1 MNQVVKE
8 KVRYCFSGHE
18 TFSCRSYW
26 PKKGYDFLNNGN
38 KFNDNDAL
46 VKLGVGK
53 NMVSSIKH
61 WIKSFGIV
69 NTEDSLTSFWRTIL
83 DNKGYDPYLENKGTL
98 WLLHYYIVKTNYASI
113 YNEFFNSFRKEKVE
127 FVKSQLIK
135 FIVSKLE
142 LSGFKNYTQNTLD
155 KDINVL
161 LRNYCFSNTVK
172 HNLEDDLSSLLI
184 ELELIE
190 KVDVTSSAEQYYSF
204 NVSERADLPWQ
215 IFLYIV
221 LDLFNNET
229 TVDLHSLETQVNTP
243 GLLFCMNK
251 AGIVNKMQEISDNIL
266 EVVYKNDAGIITI
279 SGLDKLDK
287 NKILEEYYAA

>member
-1 MNQVVKE
+1 MNQVSK
-8 KVRYCFSGHE
+8 KNVRYCFSGHE

-26 PKKGYDFLNNGN
+26 PKKGYEFINDGN
-38 KFNDNDAL
+38 KFNEIDAL

-53 NMVSSIKH
+53 NMVSSVKH
-61 WIKSFGIV
+61 WVKSFGIV
-69 NTEDSLTSFWRTIL
+69 NDKDNLSKFWSMIL

-113 YNEFFNSFRKEKVE
+113 YNEFFNRFRKEKVE
-127 FVKSQLIK
+127 FVKSQLLK

-142 LSGFKNYTQNTLD
+142 IEGFKNFTLNTID

-190 KVDVTSSAEQYYSF
+190 KVDVTFSSEQYYSF
-204 NVSERADLPWQ
+204 NVSERRDLPWQ

-221 LDLFNNET
+221 LDLFKEET
-229 TVDLHSLETQVNTP
+229 TVDLHSLETKVNSP

-251 AGIVNKMQEISDNIL
+251 VGIVNKMQEISDNIFD
-266 EVVYKNDAGIITI
+266 VVYKNDAGIITI

-287 NKILEEYYAA
+287 NKILSEYYAA

>member
-1 MNQVVKE
+1 MSKVIE
-8 KVRYCFSGHE
+8 KKIKRTFSGHE

-26 PKKGYDFLNNGN
+26 PKKGYEFLNKGY
-38 KFNDNDAL
+38 KFNEIDAL

-61 WIKSFGIV
+61 WVKSFGIV
-69 NTEDSLTSFWRTIL
+69 NNDGSLSSFWSVIL

-98 WLLHYYIVKTNYASI
+98 WLLHYYIVKTNYANL
-113 YNEFFNSFRKEKVE
+113 YNEVFNEFRKEKIE
-127 FVKSQLIK
+127 FVKSQLLK
-135 FIVSKLE
+135 FIISKLE
-142 LSGFKNYTQNTLD
+142 IEGFKNFTINTID
-155 KDINVL
+155 KDVNVL
-161 LRNYCFSNTVK
+161 LRNYCFSNSIK

-190 KVDVTSSAEQYYSF
+190 KVDVTSSNEQYYAF
-204 NVSERADLPWQ
+204 NVTERLDLPWQ

-221 LDLFNNET
+221 LDLFSEET
-229 TVDLHSLETQVNTP
+229 TVDLHSLETKVNSP

-251 AGIVNKMQEISDNIL
+251 VGIINKMQEISVNISD
-266 EVVYKNDAGIITI
+266 VVYKNDAGIITV

-287 NKILEEYYAA
+287 NKILAEYYAA